1 MSTEERAKY
10 GKLAGLIGIVCNFL
24 SGIGMIVFGTLSGS
38 VAMITEGIHNLTDV
52 FSGAAIFTGFK
63 LTELKAHDIHP
74 HGHAKHENIAGYTVA
89 LFMLFAGIFAIHEA
103 ISRILEPEDL
113 SLTPI
118 LFATLAF
125 SIVSQLI
132 QTISYHYFAKKINS
146 NALKTAGLETR
157 NDVLGVAMIFIAMIF
172 MSWTGINIDG
182 WLAIAIALL
191 MIYDGVKM
199 AKEEVMVL
207 VK

>member
-1 MSTEERAKY
+1 MINLASPDFYNAILRA
-10 GKLAGLIGIVCNFL
+10 
-24 SGIGMIVFGTLSGS
+24 T
-38 VAMITEGIHNLTDV
+38 
-52 FSGAAIFTGFK
+52 
-63 LTELKAHDIHP
+63 
-74 HGHAKHENIAGYTVA
+74 
-89 LFMLFAGIFAIHEA
+89 
-103 ISRILEPEDL
+103 
-113 SLTPI
+113 TPI